1 MQIAVLK
8 EPLANESRVAL
19 VPESVKK
26 LIGLKATVSVESG
39 AGQDAGASDEGYRSA
54 GAEVSHDRAA
64 LLESADV
71 LVSVNRPSEDDIA
84 RLKRS
89 AVVLGFLR
97 PLDEPEGVEPIIAR
111 GLTAFA
117 MELVPR
123 TTRAQSMDAL
133 SSMATI
139 VGYKAV
145 LLAASSLPRMFPML
159 TTAAGTVPPAR
170 VLVLGAGVAGLQAIA
185 TARRLGAVVEGFD
198 IRAAAGEA
206 IRSLGATFLEVD
218 LAGIQT
224 EDAGGYARELTEEA
238 MNRSRALIAKH
249 ARTADVVITSAQVPG
264 KAAPLL
270 VTEEAVAGMKRGSI
284 IVDLAASTG
293 GNCAATRPG
302 ENAVREGVTIMAPL
316 NLAATVPVH
325 ASQLYSRNVTAFL
338 SLLIKDGALSVDM
351 SDDILGPSCVA
362 HEGRAVHPRVAA
374 AVEGGKS

>member
-1 MQIAVLK
+1 MQIAVLR
-8 EPLANESRVAL
+8 ETLAGESRVAL

-26 LIGLKATVSVESG
+26 LVGLKAAVSVESG
-39 AGQDAGASDEGYRSA
+39 AGAGAGAGDDGYKSA
-54 GAEVSHDRAA
+54 GAEVSRDRAA

-71 LVSVNRPSEDDIA
+71 LVTVNRPPEGDLA
-84 RLKRS
+84 LLKRN

-97 PLDEPEGVEPIIAR
+97 PLDEPAGVAAIVAR

-133 SSMATI
+133 SSMATV

-145 LLAASSLPRMFPML
+145 LLAASTLPRMFPML

-170 VLVLGAGVAGLQAIA
+170 ALVLGAGVAGLQAIA

-206 IRSLGATFLEVD
+206 VRSLGATFLEVD

-224 EDAGGYARELTEEA
+224 EDAGGYAKELTEEA

-249 ARTADVVITSAQVPG
+249 GRVADVIITSAQVPG

-270 VTEEAVAGMKRGSI
+270 VTEDAVAAMKRGSV

-293 GNCAATRPG
+293 GNCAVTSPG
-302 ENAVREGVTIMAPL
+302 ENVVREGVTVMAPL

-351 SDDILGPSCVA
+351 SDDILGPSCIA
-362 HEGRAVHPRVAA
+362 HDGRAVHPRVAT
-374 AVEGGKS
+374 AVEGRKV